1 MELKIGSRILCALH
15 SLMLWRLPTPTDA
28 IAFAAWEADALG
40 SWCSRCGVS
49 LRCSATGADGACAE
63 CRGRQFAYH
72 AVTRLGSYH
81 DPLDVWVRMIKSR
94 GWKAMAEHLGMML
107 AARAPPVDIVVPVPM
122 HRIRREVRGIDHAG
136 ELARAIAVALDVP
149 VCYALTQKLAARQ
162 MGASRTARLLNTQ
175 RFQLSRAASS
185 LAGARIALVDD
196 VRTTGSTLQSAAAQ
210 LRDVGVTR
218 IEALVVAVRDP
229 VPEEE
234 DL

>member
-1 MELKIGSRILCALH
+1 
-15 SLMLWRLPTPTDA
+15 
-28 IAFAAWEADALG
+28 
-40 SWCSRCGVS
+40 
-49 LRCSATGADGACAE
+49 
-63 CRGRQFAYH
+63 
-72 AVTRLGSYH
+72 
-81 DPLDVWVRMIKSR
+81 
-94 GWKAMAEHLGMML
+94 MAEHLGMML

-136 ELARAIAVALDVP
+136 ELARAIAGALDVP
-149 VCYALTQKLAARQ
+149 ICYALTQKLAARQ

-210 LRDVGVTR
+210 LRDVGVER
-218 IEALVVAVRDP
+218 IEALVVSVRDP